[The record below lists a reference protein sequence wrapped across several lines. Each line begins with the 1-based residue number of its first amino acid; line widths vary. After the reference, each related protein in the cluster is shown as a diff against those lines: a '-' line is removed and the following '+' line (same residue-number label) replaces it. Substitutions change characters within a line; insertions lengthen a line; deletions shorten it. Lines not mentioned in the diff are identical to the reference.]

1 MDIRTHIKNANL
13 KWDTLP
19 THYFEGPYVGNGR
32 VGTIFWKDDDGK
44 LLFEMGRSDFYDH
57 RNGSYEVL
65 YRDNRLK
72 TGKLTLSID
81 SFPLDG
87 NMVMDLYDAQ
97 VFGTLKT
104 NKSEMKIRVFNCDDR
119 DVIIIELEKVSG
131 ECDFS
136 LDYIPYVCES
146 PRIDW
151 KPLEGYK
158 PYPPA
163 EERVDDGVKLWV
175 QSLPEDE
182 IYNNVG
188 KGDAEFAL
196 AMLKQKDGN
205 ITRFYISMKYSY
217 PGTTAHL
224 QAKEEVIGAKNA
236 GVDRLFEAHLD
247 FWHGFWGDTL
257 DISVPDKRMQNLY
270 FLQTYRFAS
279 ATRKTGP
286 VIDLLGPWYC
296 PTTWPAIWWNM
307 NEQITYSHI
316 SFANHPEY
324 VNPVIDLLYDGRKTM
339 AENSETGLSDAY
351 CLDRA
356 TAPTL
361 KEKTSAQNEAANLA
375 YMLYYLY
382 ESNRTVMDDKALEEK
397 LLPLMKGAFRFLMTK
412 TFLGD
417 DGRTHFVSSA
427 SPEFTS
433 GVEDASYTISAA
445 KWLARTIIK
454 VCKRLSLDD
463 SYCNECQHFLDNVID
478 YLVDDNDGFMV
489 GKDMPLNCFHT
500 HWSHFFMVYP
510 YGEYD
515 FETDQYKDVIN
526 LTFEKWIK
534 RQEEKFFAGFCTAGA
549 MSLYA
554 LKGEGDN
561 VLKRFDHYCNSKDFF
576 YNGMFTDTIFK
587 GRNSPVFETP
597 IGVVRGILEM
607 LLMYKREALHIFP
620 ALPSGWKEAEF
631 KNMRTVSA
639 FLVSA
644 KYKNSK
650 VTRVEIQS
658 LAGEECIVKYDNL
671 SHLKCNVEIQVL
683 DGGYAKICV
692 EKGKTAVFETV

>member
-1 MDIRTHIKNANL
+1 MDIKKHIKEANL

-19 THYFEGPYVGNGR
+19 THYFEGPYVGNGQ
-32 VGTIFWKDDDGK
+32 VGTIFWKDEDGN

-57 RNGSYEVL
+57 RNESYEIL

-72 TGKLTLSID
+72 TGKLILGID
-81 SFPLDG
+81 SLPLDG

-97 VFGTLKT
+97 VLGTLKT
-104 NKSEMKIRVFNCDDR
+104 DKSEMKIRVFNCDDR
-119 DVIIIELEKVSG
+119 DVIVVELEKVSG

-136 LDYIPYVCES
+136 LDYTPYVCES

-163 EERVDDGVKLWV
+163 VKSESDGVKLWV

-188 KGDAEFAL
+188 MGEAEFAL
-196 AMLKQKDGN
+196 AVLKEENGN

-217 PGTTAHL
+217 PGTYAHI
-224 QAKEEVIGAKNA
+224 QAKDEVIGAKND
-236 GVDRLFEAHLD
+236 GVNKLFEVHLAFWHD
-247 FWHGFWGDTL
+247 FWKDTL
-257 DISVPDKRMQNLY
+257 DISIPDKRMQNQY

-279 ATRKTGP
+279 ATRKNGP
-286 VIDLLGPWYC
+286 VLDLLGPWYC

-324 VNPVIDLLYDGRKTM
+324 VNPVIDLLYDGRETM
-339 AENSETGLSDAY
+339 AENGETGLCDAY

-356 TAPTL
+356 TSPNL
-361 KEKTSAQNEAANLA
+361 KEKTGSQKEFGNLA
-375 YMLYYLY
+375 YMLFYLY
-382 ESNRTVMDDKALEEK
+382 ESNRTVMDDKVLQEK
-397 LLPLMKGAFRFLMTK
+397 LLPLMRGAFKFLMAK
-412 TFLGD
+412 TFVGD
-417 DGRTHFVSSA
+417 DGRIHFVSSA
-427 SPEFTS
+427 SPEFTND
-433 GVEDASYTISAA
+433 VEDASYTISAA

-454 VCKRLSLDD
+454 VCERLNIVD
-463 SYCNECQHFLDNVID
+463 SFCNECQHFLDNVID
-478 YLVDDNDGFMV
+478 YLIDAEDGFMV
-489 GKDMPLNCFHT
+489 GKDLPLNCFHT

-515 FETDQYKDVIN
+515 FETEKYKDVIN

-561 VLKRFDHYCNSKDFF
+561 VLKRFDYYFNSNDFTF
-576 YNGMFTDTIFK
+576 NGMYTDTIFK

-597 IGVVRGILEM
+597 IGIVRGIQEM
-607 LLMYKREALHIFP
+607 LLFYKKDAIHLFP
-620 ALPSGWKEAEF
+620 AIPSGWNDAEF
-631 KNMRTVSA
+631 KNMRTVGA
-639 FLVSA
+639 FFVSA
-644 KYKNSK
+644 RYENGK
-650 VTRVEIQS
+650 VTRAEIES

-671 SHLKCNVEIQVL
+671 SHLKCNVEIEKL
-683 DGGYAKICV
+683 DGGYAKVYI
-692 EKGKTAVFETV
+692 EKGKSAVFETV